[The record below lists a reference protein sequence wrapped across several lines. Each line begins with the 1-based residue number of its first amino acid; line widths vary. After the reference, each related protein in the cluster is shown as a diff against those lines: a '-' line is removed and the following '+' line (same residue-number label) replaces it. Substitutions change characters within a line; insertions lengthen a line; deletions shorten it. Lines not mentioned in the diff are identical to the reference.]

1 MFLSVSNQKLCL
13 WLLGMSCAL
22 QALFFLFY
30 FQREEAEA
38 KAQEEAERQRLERER
53 IMQQNMQERLE
64 RKKVYC
70 SESREVAQPKI
81 VVEVLSWTGKPSQM
95 HLNRSSVV
103 F

>member
-1 MFLSVSNQKLCL
+1 
-13 WLLGMSCAL
+13 MSCAL
-22 QALFFLFY
+22 DALFFLFY

-70 SESREVAQPKI
+70 FGSREVSQPKI
-81 VVEVLSWTGKPSQM
+81 AVEVL
-95 HLNRSSVV
+95 N
-103 F
+103 